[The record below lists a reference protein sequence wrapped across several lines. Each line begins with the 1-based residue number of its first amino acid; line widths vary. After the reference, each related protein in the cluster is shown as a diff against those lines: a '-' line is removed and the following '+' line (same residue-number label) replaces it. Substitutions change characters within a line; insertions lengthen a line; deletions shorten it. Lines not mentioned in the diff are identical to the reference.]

1 MSLTMGKVHEITNL
15 KNQITNKNQ
24 IQKINVQNLS
34 GKNYQICYFEFWGL
48 EIICNLLFVFIV
60 I

>member
-1 MSLTMGKVHEITNL
+1 MLLTMGKVHEITNL

-34 GKNYQICYFEFWGL
+34 GKNYQVCYFEFWGL